1 MWALR
6 PPGWRMAVLLRG
18 LAMVALTHLGQSC
31 PRHAIGRIT
40 IQDGEY
46 GGRTNEKMYAT
57 ARSEYEVGR
66 MNGKIYSTTRSAHEG
81 ARTHGKIHSSSRRPY
96 EATFGPRLRLS
107 GSLGDSSVSTESDRC
122 RGRVEVLYGGT
133 WGTVCDDG
141 WDLLAAGVACAWLGC
156 GEALAAPGAAHFGRG
171 RGPVH
176 LDNVRCEGDE
186 SALWECAHAGWG
198 DHNCGH
204 HEDAGIVCQ
213 GECCRVTLL
222 SGAQVG
228 ATAPGGPLGWRG
240 AFPTTTMR
248 PTVQPVSE
256 FPKGLKLLRLAW
268 GSEPGLRP
276 PPRCQG
282 RVEVLYESEW
292 GTVCDDEWDM
302 LEAGVACVWL
312 GCGEAL
318 AAPGA
323 AHFGRGRGPVHLDN
337 VHCRGDESALWDCEH
352 AGWGDHNCGHH
363 EDAGIVCQGA
373 FLTTLA
379 PTTPTQPPTM
389 SSSIH
394 DSSNV
399 TSANGSDATAEVTPS
414 TSLHNQ
420 DVPTRLV
427 GGASPCEGRVELS
440 VAEGQWATVCDDVW
454 DLADAR
460 VACRSV
466 GCGPAL
472 AAPGSAVFGRG
483 RGPIALDNVECVG
496 TEANLG
502 HCAHAGWGVHN
513 CGHGEDAGAVCAGPG
528 SDTTY
533 ASPLELSSAGTARF
547 SWVDTPP
554 SLLPLMRLVGEVE
567 PSPNNSTRLPPL
579 PPMLSST
586 NVRRCQGRIELFLM
600 GTWGTV
606 CDDAWDLTA
615 ASVACAALGCGAAVA
630 APGLAAFGPG
640 RGPIWLDNVKCE
652 GHEASLVQCS
662 HIGAYAHNCDHTEDA
677 GVVCA
682 GPG

>member
-1 MWALR
+1 
-6 PPGWRMAVLLRG
+6 
-18 LAMVALTHLGQSC
+18 
-31 PRHAIGRIT
+31 
-40 IQDGEY
+40 
-46 GGRTNEKMYAT
+46 
-57 ARSEYEVGR
+57 
-66 MNGKIYSTTRSAHEG
+66 
-81 ARTHGKIHSSSRRPY
+81 
-96 EATFGPRLRLS
+96 
-107 GSLGDSSVSTESDRC
+107 DRC

-213 GECCRVTLL
+213 GEL
-222 SGAQVG
+222 SGVMDG
-228 ATAPGGPLGWRG
+228 RVSVLAPEWCYALASSGCGVRRYHDPLYLHPR
-240 AFPTTTMR
+240 T
-248 PTVQPVSE
+248 
-256 FPKGLKLLRLAW
+256 
-268 GSEPGLRP
+268 P
-276 PPRCQG
+276 PP
-282 RVEVLYESEW
+282 
-292 GTVCDDEWDM
+292 
-302 LEAGVACVWL
+302 
-312 GCGEAL
+312 
-318 AAPGA
+318 
-323 AHFGRGRGPVHLDN
+323 
-337 VHCRGDESALWDCEH
+337 
-352 AGWGDHNCGHH
+352 
-363 EDAGIVCQGA
+363 
-373 FLTTLA
+373 
-379 PTTPTQPPTM
+379 
-389 SSSIH
+389 
-394 DSSNV
+394 
-399 TSANGSDATAEVTPS
+399 
-414 TSLHNQ
+414 

-472 AAPGSAVFGRG
+472 AAPGSAVYGRG

-513 CGHGEDAGAVCAGPG
+513 CGHGEDAGAVCAGTSPTHTDSIDMWTPLVSG
-528 SDTTY
+528 RTSHLSNVMLGWRFIWTTSNC
-533 ASPLELSSAGTARF
+533 AKNIKIKL
-547 SWVDTPP
+547 
-554 SLLPLMRLVGEVE
+554 
-567 PSPNNSTRLPPL
+567 N
-579 PPMLSST
+579 

-682 GPG
+682 

>member
-1 MWALR
+1 MY
-6 PPGWRMAVLLRG
+6 PPA
-18 LAMVALTHLGQSC
+18 
-31 PRHAIGRIT
+31 
-40 IQDGEY
+40 
-46 GGRTNEKMYAT
+46 AT
-57 ARSEYEVGR
+57 AS
-66 MNGKIYSTTRSAHEG
+66 NSPPPHPSF
-81 ARTHGKIHSSSRRPY
+81 P
-96 EATFGPRLRLS
+96 ATFGPRLRLS
-107 GSLGDSSVSTESDRC
+107 GSLGDTSVSTDSDRC
-122 RGRVEVLYGGT
+122 QGRVEVLHDGT

-176 LDNVRCEGDE
+176 LDNVRCEGYE
-186 SALWECAHAGWG
+186 SALWECEHAGWG

-204 HEDAGIVCQ
+204 HEDASIVCQ
-213 GECCRVTLL
+213 GECCWITLL

-228 ATAPGGPLGWRG
+228 ATALG
-240 AFPTTTMR
+240 AL
-248 PTVQPVSE
+248 
-256 FPKGLKLLRLAW
+256 GLEGSRSWALLRLAW

-302 LEAGVACVWL
+302 LEASVACAWL

-337 VHCRGDESALWDCEH
+337 IHCRGDESALWECEH

-363 EDAGIVCQGA
+363 EDASIVC
-373 FLTTLA
+373 
-379 PTTPTQPPTM
+379 
-389 SSSIH
+389 
-394 DSSNV
+394 
-399 TSANGSDATAEVTPS
+399 
-414 TSLHNQ
+414 Q

-513 CGHGEDAGAVCAGPG
+513 CGHGEDAGAVCAG
-528 SDTTY
+528 T
-533 ASPLELSSAGTARF
+533 SP
-547 SWVDTPP
+547 
-554 SLLPLMRLVGEVE
+554 
-567 PSPNNSTRLPPL
+567 TR
-579 PPMLSST
+579 
-586 NVRRCQGRIELFLM
+586 R
-600 GTWGTV
+600 
-606 CDDAWDLTA
+606 DL
-615 ASVACAALGCGAAVA
+615 
-630 APGLAAFGPG
+630 
-640 RGPIWLDNVKCE
+640 N
-652 GHEASLVQCS
+652 
-662 HIGAYAHNCDHTEDA
+662 
-677 GVVCA
+677 
-682 GPG
+682 

>member
-1 MWALR
+1 MESTLGETKSFRVSGEEGRRDVGPEAAR
-6 PPGWRMAVLLRG
+6 VAHGSAASRTRHCRTHPPGTKL
-18 LAMVALTHLGQSC
+18 
-31 PRHAIGRIT
+31 P
-40 IQDGEY
+40 
-46 GGRTNEKMYAT
+46 T
-57 ARSEYEVGR
+57 ARYQLPEKILFSSLNPGFSEGLLDR
-66 MNGKIYSTTRSAHEG
+66 CPNA
-81 ARTHGKIHSSSRRPY
+81 
-96 EATFGPRLRLS
+96 ATFGPRLRLS
-107 GSLGDSSVSTESDRC
+107 GSLGDTSVSTDSDRC
-122 RGRVEVLYGGT
+122 QGRVEVLHDGT

-176 LDNVRCEGDE
+176 LDNVRCEGYE
-186 SALWECAHAGWG
+186 SALWECEHAGWG

-204 HEDAGIVCQ
+204 HEDASIVCQ
-213 GECCRVTLL
+213 
-222 SGAQVG
+222 
-228 ATAPGGPLGWRG
+228 G

-302 LEAGVACVWL
+302 LEASVACAWL

-337 VHCRGDESALWDCEH
+337 IHCRGDESALWECEH

-363 EDAGIVCQGA
+363 EDASIVCQGA
-373 FLTTLA
+373 FLTTPA
-379 PTTPTQPPTM
+379 PTTPTHPPTM
-389 SSSIH
+389 SPSIP

-399 TSANGSDATAEVTPS
+399 SSANGSDATTEVTPS

-513 CGHGEDAGAVCAGPG
+513 CGHGEDAGAVCAEPG

-547 SWVDTPP
+547 SWMDTPS
-554 SLLPLMRLVGEVE
+554 SLLPPMRLVGEME

-579 PPMLSST
+579 PPILSST

-615 ASVACAALGCGAAVA
+615 ASVACAALGCGAAIA

>member
-1 MWALR
+1 
-6 PPGWRMAVLLRG
+6 
-18 LAMVALTHLGQSC
+18 
-31 PRHAIGRIT
+31 
-40 IQDGEY
+40 
-46 GGRTNEKMYAT
+46 
-57 ARSEYEVGR
+57 
-66 MNGKIYSTTRSAHEG
+66 
-81 ARTHGKIHSSSRRPY
+81 
-96 EATFGPRLRLS
+96 
-107 GSLGDSSVSTESDRC
+107 SDRC

-213 GECCRVTLL
+213 GRV
-222 SGAQVG
+222 
-228 ATAPGGPLGWRG
+228 P
-240 AFPTTTMR
+240 
-248 PTVQPVSE
+248 
-256 FPKGLKLLRLAW
+256 
-268 GSEPGLRP
+268 
-276 PPRCQG
+276 
-282 RVEVLYESEW
+282 
-292 GTVCDDEWDM
+292 
-302 LEAGVACVWL
+302 
-312 GCGEAL
+312 
-318 AAPGA
+318 
-323 AHFGRGRGPVHLDN
+323 
-337 VHCRGDESALWDCEH
+337 
-352 AGWGDHNCGHH
+352 
-363 EDAGIVCQGA
+363 
-373 FLTTLA
+373 
-379 PTTPTQPPTM
+379 
-389 SSSIH
+389 
-394 DSSNV
+394 
-399 TSANGSDATAEVTPS
+399 
-414 TSLHNQ
+414 

-472 AAPGSAVFGRG
+472 AAPGSAVYGRG

-513 CGHGEDAGAVCAGPG
+513 CGHGEDAGAVCAG
-528 SDTTY
+528 T
-533 ASPLELSSAGTARF
+533 SPTQIQ
-547 SWVDTPP
+547 
-554 SLLPLMRLVGEVE
+554 
-567 PSPNNSTRLPPL
+567 TRLICI
-579 PPMLSST
+579 

-677 GVVCA
+677 GVVC
-682 GPG
+682 